1 MKIGSVSL
9 SLDELMWGG
18 RAFDCAFDFAFKCAF
33 ERAFDPVFDP
43 DNSCSIFGAIPAKL
57 RMQAK
62 SCKSDWT
69 IWLNVNVVSRLEYA
83 LVMSPRLRLA
93 KEVPR

>member
-1 MKIGSVSL
+1 MKIGSASL

-18 RAFDCAFDFAFKCAF
+18 RAFDCAFECSFK
-33 ERAFDPVFDP
+33 RAFDLVFDP

-62 SCKSDWT
+62 SCTSDWT
-69 IWLNVNVVSRLEYA
+69 IWLSVNVKSGLEYA
-83 LVMSPRLRLA
+83 LEMSPRLRLA
-93 KEVPR
+93 KEVLR